1 MMLSVY
7 FSNLLYLILQ
17 FMFIKSLIRL
27 FSNSK
32 NLSLRTILIVPFV
45 IQIVVAV
52 ALIGWLSF
60 YNGQKAVDDIATQL
74 GGEITARIHQHLK
87 SLTALPLMINKNNA
101 GAIHLG
107 LLDLDCIPTPPDP
120 FLSSS
125 TVNTCQKNVV
135 RYFWNQVKA
144 FNTVSYVGVG
154 SENGKYI
161 GAKMRDDQ
169 SIIIEL
175 ANSKKDLQ
183 TWETNADAELLKP
196 SGTKKNY
203 EPRIRPWYQSAV
215 AAKQPVWSDIYVYF
229 VTKTLGISINQ
240 PVYDNQGNLLAV
252 TSVDL
257 SLLDM
262 SNFLKRLK
270 IGKTGKIFIMERS
283 GTLIATSTTE
293 KPFYRDPDNQHI
305 ERVQTINSRDPLTS
319 ATARLLAKKFGYFAD
334 INSRQQHQ
342 FFWEGK
348 RQFLE
353 VLPFQDEWGLDW
365 LIVVV
370 VPAADF
376 MEDIHANTRVTLWL
390 SFGALILAIL
400 IGIFTAQRIVKPIRQ
415 LNDASK
421 AFAKGQWEQRVL
433 IERKDELG
441 ELSQSF
447 NTMALQLKASFT
459 AIEVQNKVKDE
470 FLANTS
476 HELRTPLNG
485 IIGLTESLIEGAA
498 GKLPDK
504 AIFDLSLLVSSSRRL
519 SNLINDLLDF
529 SQMKNQQIQLQC
541 HPVGLREVAEIVLAL
556 NQPLLAQ
563 KNIQLVNAISAKL
576 PPVNADE
583 NRIQQILHNLVDN
596 GIKFTENGRV
606 EISARVAELPKM
618 GKGME
623 ITISDSGIG
632 IEKKNITR
640 IFESFEQGDGSI
652 TRQYGG
658 TGLGLAIT
666 KQLVELHGG
675 EIRVESIIGIGS
687 RFIFTLPISKAEQ
700 AEKLES
706 SQERQ
711 TQVSSV
717 SSKSIP
723 QSIPQSSVKTTD
735 LPKFD
740 GNQVGMTN
748 VQYDI
753 FKILIVEDEAIN
765 RQILV
770 NYLSLQHYEI
780 MEAANGIEA
789 LEIMKTDFEPD
800 MILLDVMMPKMT
812 GLEVCR
818 KFREQKSVNELPI
831 LMLTAKNSV
840 SDMIEGLGAGA
851 NDYLGKPISKN
862 ALLARI
868 KTHFQLYKVHLAYS
882 RFVPREFIQ
891 LLGKKNV
898 VDISLGDQI
907 EKEMTIL
914 FSDMRGFTSLSEAMA
929 PQENFDFLNAY
940 LGQMEPIIYQH
951 QGIIDKYIGDA
962 IMALFPIHA
971 DDAVRGA
978 IAMLNRLA
986 KHNKLLNRAGFQP
999 IKIGIGLHTGRL
1011 MLGAVGGQR
1020 RMDSTVISDA
1030 VNLASRIESM
1040 TKIYG
1045 ATLLISGETYSRL
1058 KDASQYAIRIIDRVK
1073 VKGKSQAVTVYEVL
1087 DGEVSPIQEM
1097 KMKTIDDFE
1106 QGMTYYY
1113 QKQFKQAAH
1122 CFQQILEIS
1131 VEDKAAQIYLKR
1143 CEHFQKWGVPDDW
1156 DGVEALESK

>member
-1 MMLSVY
+1 
-7 FSNLLYLILQ
+7 
-17 FMFIKSLIRL
+17 MFTKSLIRL
-27 FSNSK
+27 LSNSK
-32 NLSLRTILIVPFV
+32 NISLRTILIVPFV
-45 IQIVVAV
+45 IQIILAV

-74 GGEITARIHQHLK
+74 GSEITARIHQHLK
-87 SLTALPLMINKNNA
+87 SLTALPLMINQNNA
-101 GAIHLG
+101 EAIHLG
-107 LLDLDCIPTPPDP
+107 LLDLDCIPTPPNP
-120 FLSSS
+120 FLSRA
-125 TVNTCQKNVV
+125 TANTCQKDVV

-144 FNTVSYVGVG
+144 FNTVSYIGVG
-154 SENGKYI
+154 SEKGKYI

-175 ANSKKDLQ
+175 ANSTKDLQ
-183 TWETNADAELLKP
+183 TWETNAEAELLKP
-196 SGTKKNY
+196 SGTKQNY

-270 IGKTGKIFIMERS
+270 IAKTGKTFIMERS

-293 KPFYRDPDNQHI
+293 KPFYRDPGNQRI
-305 ERVQTINSRDPLTS
+305 ERVQTINSRDALTS

-353 VLPFQDEWGLDW
+353 VLPFQDQWGLDW

-376 MEDIHANTRVTLWL
+376 MEGIHANTRATLWL

-421 AFAKGQWEQRVL
+421 RFAKGQWEQRVL

-485 IIGLTESLIEGAA
+485 IIGLAESLIEGAA
-498 GKLPDK
+498 GELPDK
-504 AIFDLSLLVSSSRRL
+504 AIFDLSLVVSSSRRL

-529 SQMKNQQIQLQC
+529 SQMKNQQITLQC

-556 NQPLLAQ
+556 NQPLLGK
-563 KNIQLVNAISAKL
+563 KNIQLVNAISAEL
-576 PPVNADE
+576 PPVYADE

-596 GIKFTENGRV
+596 AIKFTENGRV
-606 EISARVAELPKM
+606 GISAKVTELPKM
-618 GKGME
+618 GRGME
-623 ITISDSGIG
+623 IIVFDSGIG
-632 IEKKNITR
+632 IEKKNISR
-640 IFESFEQGDGSI
+640 IFESFEQGDGST

-658 TGLGLAIT
+658 TGLGLAIS

-675 EIRVESIIGIGS
+675 EIRVESTIGIGS
-687 RFIFTLPISKAEQ
+687 LFIFTLPISKAEQ
-700 AEKLES
+700 APES

-711 TQVSSV
+711 TQTFSRSV
-717 SSKSIP
+717 P
-723 QSIPQSSVKTTD
+723 QFSLNTID

-740 GNQVGMTN
+740 DNQLKKIN

-753 FKILIVEDEAIN
+753 FKILIVDDEQIN
-765 RQILV
+765 RQVLI

-780 MEAANGIEA
+780 MEATNGIEA
-789 LEIMKTDFEPD
+789 LEIMETDFEPD

-818 KFREQKSVNELPI
+818 KIREQKSANELPI

-840 SDMIEGLGAGA
+840 SDMIEGLEAGA
-851 NDYLGKPISKN
+851 NDYLCKPISKN

-868 KTHFQLYKVHLAYS
+868 KTHIQLYKVNIAYS
-882 RFVPREFIQ
+882 RFVPREFIR

-898 VDISLGDQI
+898 VEISLGDQI
-907 EKEMTIL
+907 EKEMTIS
-914 FSDMRGFTSLSEAMA
+914 FSDMRGFTSISETMA

-962 IMALFPIHA
+962 IMALFPTHA

-978 IAMLNRLA
+978 IAMLKTLA

-1058 KDASQYAIRIIDRVK
+1058 KDVSQYAIRIIDRVK

-1087 DGEVSPIQEM
+1087 DGEVSPIREM
-1097 KMKTIDDFE
+1097 KMKTLDDFE

-1122 CFQQILEIS
+1122 CFQQILDIS

-1143 CEHFQKWGVPDDW
+1143 CEHFQKGGVPDDW
-1156 DGVEALESK
+1156 DGIEALESK

>member
-1 MMLSVY
+1 MLTK
-7 FSNLLYLILQ
+7 F
-17 FMFIKSLIRL
+17 LIRL
-27 FSNSK
+27 LPNSK
-32 NLSLRTILIVPFV
+32 NISLRTILIVPFV
-45 IQIVVAV
+45 IQIIVAV
-52 ALIGWLSF
+52 ALIGGLSF
-60 YNGQKAVDDIATQL
+60 YSGQKAVDDIATQL

-87 SLTALPLMINKNNA
+87 SLTTLPLMINQNNA
-101 GAIHLG
+101 EAIHLG
-107 LLDLDCIPTPPDP
+107 LLDLDCIPTPPVP
-120 FLSSS
+120 FLSNS
-125 TVNTCQKNVV
+125 TANTCQKNVI
-135 RYFWNQVKA
+135 RYFWNQIKA
-144 FNTVSYVGVG
+144 FNTVSYIGVG
-154 SENGKYI
+154 SEKGKYI

-183 TWETNADAELLKP
+183 TWETNINAKLLKP
-196 SGTKKNY
+196 SGSKKNY

-215 AAKQPVWSDIYVYF
+215 VAKQPVWSDIYVYF
-229 VTKTLGISINQ
+229 ITKTLGISINQ
-240 PVYDNQGNLLAV
+240 PVYDNQGSLLAV

-257 SLLDM
+257 SLLDI
-262 SNFLKRLK
+262 SHFLKRLK
-270 IGKTGKIFIMERS
+270 IGKTGKTFVMERS

-305 ERVQTINSRDPLTS
+305 ERVQTINSRDALTS

-348 RQFLE
+348 RQFIE
-353 VLPFQDEWGLDW
+353 VLPFQDKWGLDW

-376 MEDIHANTRVTLWL
+376 MEDIHANTRATLWL
-390 SFGALILAIL
+390 SFCALILAIL

-415 LNDASK
+415 LNDASRR
-421 AFAKGQWEQRVL
+421 FAKGQWEQRVL
-433 IERKDELG
+433 IERQDELG

-498 GKLPDK
+498 GRLPDK
-504 AIFDLSLLVSSSRRL
+504 AIFDLSLVVSSSRRL

-529 SQMKNQQIQLQC
+529 SQMKNQQIKLQC
-541 HPVGLREVAEIVLAL
+541 QPVGLREVAEIVLAL

-563 KNIQLVNAISAKL
+563 KNIQLVNAISAEL
-576 PPVNADE
+576 PPINADE

-596 GIKFTENGRV
+596 AIKFTENGRV
-606 EISARVAELPKM
+606 EISARVAELPKIGRCM
-618 GKGME
+618 D
-623 ITISDSGIG
+623 ITVSDSGIG
-632 IEKKNITR
+632 IEKKNIIR
-640 IFESFEQGDGSI
+640 IFESFEQVDGST

-687 RFIFTLPISKAEQ
+687 QFIFTLPISKAEQ
-700 AEKLES
+700 APES
-706 SQERQ
+706 FQERQ
-711 TQVSSV
+711 IQVYSV
-717 SSKSIP
+717 SSKSV
-723 QSIPQSSVKTTD
+723 PQSSAKTIDLAKFDDNQPKTT
-735 LPKFD
+735 KA
-740 GNQVGMTN
+740 
-748 VQYDI
+748 QYDI
-753 FKILIVEDEAIN
+753 FKILIVDDEAIN
-765 RQILV
+765 RQVLA

-789 LEIMKTDFEPD
+789 LEIMETDFEPD

-812 GLEVCR
+812 GLEVCQR
-818 KFREQKSVNELPI
+818 IREQKSANELPI
-831 LMLTAKNSV
+831 LMLTAKNNV

-868 KTHFQLYKVHLAYS
+868 KTHIQLYKVNLAYS

-907 EKEMTIL
+907 EKEMTVL
-914 FSDMRGFTSLSEAMA
+914 FSDMRGFTSISENMA
-929 PQENFDFLNAY
+929 PQENFDFINAY
-940 LGQMEPIIYQH
+940 LGQMAPVIYQH

-962 IMALFPIHA
+962 IMALFPTHA

-978 IAMLNRLA
+978 IAMLKRLAQHNRL
-986 KHNKLLNRAGFQP
+986 LNSAGFQP

-1040 TKIYG
+1040 TKMYG

-1073 VKGKSQAVTVYEVL
+1073 VKGKSKAVTVYEVL

-1097 KMKTIDDFE
+1097 KMKTLEHFE

-1113 QKQFKQAAH
+1113 QQQFKQAAH
-1122 CFQQILEIS
+1122 CFQQILDIS

-1143 CEHFQKWGVPDDW
+1143 CEHFQKGGVPDDW
-1156 DGVEALESK
+1156 DGIEALESK

>member
-1 MMLSVY
+1 
-7 FSNLLYLILQ
+7 
-17 FMFIKSLIRL
+17 MFIKSLIRL

-32 NLSLRTILIVPFV
+32 NISLRTILIVPFV
-45 IQIVVAV
+45 IQIVIAV
-52 ALIGWLSF
+52 ALIGGLSF

-87 SLTALPLMINKNNA
+87 SLTTLPLMINQNNA
-101 GAIHLG
+101 EAIHLG
-107 LLDLDCIPTPPDP
+107 LLNLDCIPTLPDP
-120 FLSSS
+120 FLSST

-144 FNTVSYVGVG
+144 FNTVSYIGVG
-154 SENGKYI
+154 SEKGKYI

-175 ANSKKDLQ
+175 VNSKKDLQ
-183 TWETNADAELLKP
+183 TWETNTDAELLKP

-257 SLLDM
+257 SLLDI
-262 SNFLKRLK
+262 SDFLKRLK
-270 IGKTGKIFIMERS
+270 IGKTGKTFIMERS
-283 GTLIATSTTE
+283 GTLIATSSTE
-293 KPFYRDPDNQHI
+293 KPFYRDPDNQHV
-305 ERVQTINSRDPLTS
+305 ERVQAINSRDALTS
-319 ATARLLAKKFGYFAD
+319 TTARLLAKKFGYFAD
-334 INSRQQHQ
+334 INSRQQQQ

-376 MEDIHANTRVTLWL
+376 MEDIHANTRATLWL
-390 SFGALILAIL
+390 SLGALILAIL
-400 IGIFTAQRIVKPIRQ
+400 IGIFTAQRIVKPIWQ

-421 AFAKGQWEQRVL
+421 RFAKGQWEQRVL

-485 IIGLTESLIEGAA
+485 IIGLAESLIDGAA
-498 GKLPDK
+498 GRLPDK
-504 AIFDLSLLVSSSRRL
+504 ALFDLSLVVSSSRRL

-529 SQMKNQQIQLQC
+529 SQMKNQQIKLQC
-541 HPVGLREVAEIVLAL
+541 QPVGLREVAEIVLAL
-556 NQPLLAQ
+556 NQPLLSE
-563 KNIQLVNAISAKL
+563 KNIQLINAISDEL

-596 GIKFTENGRV
+596 GIKFTENGHV

-618 GKGME
+618 GKCME
-623 ITISDSGIG
+623 ITISDTGIG
-632 IEKKNITR
+632 IKKKNISR

-666 KQLVELHGG
+666 KNLVELHGG
-675 EIRVESIIGIGS
+675 EIRVESIIGVGS
-687 RFIFTLPISKAEQ
+687 RFIFTLPISKAEK
-700 AEKLES
+700 AEKPEL

-711 TQVSSV
+711 IQVSSV
-717 SSKSIP
+717 SSRCV
-723 QSIPQSSVKTTD
+723 PQSSIETTD

-740 GNQVGMTN
+740 DNQSKKKK

-753 FKILIVEDEAIN
+753 FKILIVDDEPIN
-765 RQILV
+765 RQVLA

-789 LEIMKTDFEPD
+789 LEIMETDFEPD

-818 KFREQKSVNELPI
+818 RIREQKSANELPI
-831 LMLTAKNSV
+831 LMLTARNNV

-868 KTHFQLYKVHLAYS
+868 KTHIQLYKVNLAYS

-914 FSDMRGFTSLSEAMA
+914 FSDMRGFTSISEAMA

-951 QGIIDKYIGDA
+951 KGIIDKYIGDA
-962 IMALFPIHA
+962 IMALFPTHA

-978 IAMLNRLA
+978 IAMLKRLA
-986 KHNKLLNRAGFQP
+986 QHNKLLNKAGFQP

-1040 TKIYG
+1040 TKMYG

-1058 KDASQYAIRIIDRVK
+1058 QDASQYAIRIIDRVK
-1073 VKGKSQAVTVYEVL
+1073 VKGKSKAVTVYEVL
-1087 DGEVSPIQEM
+1087 DGEVSPIREM
-1097 KMKTIDDFE
+1097 KMKTLDDFE

-1122 CFQQILEIS
+1122 CFQQILDIS

-1143 CEHFQKWGVPDDW
+1143 CEHFQNGGVPDDW
-1156 DGVEALESK
+1156 DGIEALESK

>member
-1 MMLSVY
+1 
-7 FSNLLYLILQ
+7 
-17 FMFIKSLIRL
+17 MFTKSLIRL
-27 FSNSK
+27 LSNSK
-32 NLSLRTILIVPFV
+32 NISLRTILIVPFV
-45 IQIVVAV
+45 IQIVIAV
-52 ALIGWLSF
+52 ALIGGLSF

-74 GGEITARIHQHLK
+74 GSEISARIHQHLK
-87 SLTALPLMINKNNA
+87 SLTTLPLMINQNNA
-101 GAIHLG
+101 EAIHLG
-107 LLDLDCIPTPPDP
+107 LLNLDCIPTLPDP
-120 FLSSS
+120 FLSST

-144 FNTVSYVGVG
+144 FNTVSYIGVG
-154 SENGKYI
+154 SEKGKYI

-175 ANSKKDLQ
+175 VNSKKDLQ
-183 TWETNADAELLKP
+183 TWETNTDAELLKP

-257 SLLDM
+257 SLLDI
-262 SNFLKRLK
+262 SDFLKRLK
-270 IGKTGKIFIMERS
+270 IGKTGKTFIMERS
-283 GTLIATSTTE
+283 GTLIATSSTE
-293 KPFYRDPDNQHI
+293 KPFYRDPDNQHV
-305 ERVQTINSRDPLTS
+305 ERVQAINSRDALTS
-319 ATARLLAKKFGYFAD
+319 TTARLLAKKFGYFAD
-334 INSRQQHQ
+334 LNSRQQHQ

-376 MEDIHANTRVTLWL
+376 MEDIYANTRATLWL
-390 SFGALILAIL
+390 SFGALIFAIL
-400 IGIFTAQRIVKPIRQ
+400 IGIFTAQRIVKPIWQ

-421 AFAKGQWEQRVL
+421 RFAKGQWEQRVL

-485 IIGLTESLIEGAA
+485 IIGLAESLIDGAA
-498 GKLPDK
+498 GRLPDK
-504 AIFDLSLLVSSSRRL
+504 ALFDLSLVVSSSRRL

-529 SQMKNQQIQLQC
+529 SQMKNQQIKLQC
-541 HPVGLREVAEIVLAL
+541 QPVGLREVAEIVLAL
-556 NQPLLAQ
+556 NQPLLSE
-563 KNIQLVNAISAKL
+563 KNIQLINAISDEL

-596 GIKFTENGRV
+596 GIKFTENGHV

-618 GKGME
+618 GKCME
-623 ITISDSGIG
+623 ITISDTGIG
-632 IEKKNITR
+632 IKKKNISR

-666 KQLVELHGG
+666 KNLVELHGG
-675 EIRVESIIGIGS
+675 EIRVESIIGVGS
-687 RFIFTLPISKAEQ
+687 RFIFTLPISKAEK
-700 AEKLES
+700 AEKPEL

-711 TQVSSV
+711 IQVSSV
-717 SSKSIP
+717 SSRRV
-723 QSIPQSSVKTTD
+723 PQSSIETTD

-740 GNQVGMTN
+740 DNQSKKKK

-753 FKILIVEDEAIN
+753 FKILIVDDEPIN
-765 RQILV
+765 RQVLA

-789 LEIMKTDFEPD
+789 LEIMETDFEPD

-818 KFREQKSVNELPI
+818 RIREQKSANELPI
-831 LMLTAKNSV
+831 LMLTARNNV

-868 KTHFQLYKVHLAYS
+868 KTHIQLYKVNLAYS

-914 FSDMRGFTSLSEAMA
+914 FSDMRGFTSISEAMA

-951 QGIIDKYIGDA
+951 KGIIDKYIGDA

-978 IAMLNRLA
+978 IAMLKRLA
-986 KHNKLLNRAGFQP
+986 QHNKLLNKAGFQP

-1040 TKIYG
+1040 TKMYG

-1058 KDASQYAIRIIDRVK
+1058 QDASQYAIRIIDRVK
-1073 VKGKSQAVTVYEVL
+1073 VKGKSKAVTVYEVL
-1087 DGEVSPIQEM
+1087 DGEVSPIREM
-1097 KMKTIDDFE
+1097 KMKTLDDFE

-1122 CFQQILEIS
+1122 CFQQILDIS

-1143 CEHFQKWGVPDDW
+1143 CEHFQNGGVPDDW
-1156 DGVEALESK
+1156 DGIEALESK

>member
-7 FSNLLYLILQ
+7 SSNPLYLILQ
-17 FMFIKSLIRL
+17 FMFIKSLICL
-27 FSNSK
+27 LSNSK
-32 NLSLRTILIVPFV
+32 NISLRTILIVPFV

-87 SLTALPLMINKNNA
+87 SLTTLPVMINQNNA
-101 GAIHLG
+101 EAIHLG
-107 LLDLDCIPTPPDP
+107 LLDLNCIPTPPNP
-120 FLSSS
+120 FLSKA
-125 TVNTCQKNVV
+125 TANTCQKKVV
-135 RYFWNQVKA
+135 RYFWNQIKA
-144 FNTVSYVGVG
+144 FNTVSYIGVG
-154 SENGKYI
+154 SETGKYI

-175 ANSKKDLQ
+175 ANSTKDLQ
-183 TWETNADAELLKP
+183 TWETNAEAELLKP
-196 SGTKKNY
+196 SGTKQNY

-240 PVYDNQGNLLAV
+240 PVYDNQGHLLAV
-252 TSVDL
+252 TSIDL
-257 SLLDM
+257 SLLDI

-270 IGKTGKIFIMERS
+270 IGKTGKTFIMERS

-293 KPFYRDPDNQHI
+293 RPFYRPDDQRI
-305 ERVQTINSRDPLTS
+305 ERVQAINSRDALTS

-353 VLPFQDEWGLDW
+353 VLPFQDQWGLDW

-376 MEDIHANTRVTLWL
+376 MENIYANTRATLWL

-400 IGIFTAQRIVKPIRQ
+400 IGIFTAQRIVRPIRQ

-459 AIEVQNKVKDE
+459 AIELQNKVKDE

-485 IIGLTESLIEGAA
+485 IIGLAESLIDGVA
-498 GKLPDK
+498 GQLPDK

-529 SQMKNQQIQLQC
+529 SQMKNQQITLQC

-563 KNIQLVNAISAKL
+563 KNIQLVNAISAEL

-583 NRIQQILHNLVDN
+583 NRIQQILHNLIDN

-623 ITISDSGIG
+623 IIVFDNGIG
-632 IEKKNITR
+632 IEQKNLSR
-640 IFESFEQGDGSI
+640 IFESFEQGDGS
-652 TRQYGG
+652 TARQYGG

-675 EIRVESIIGIGS
+675 EIRVESTIGIGS
-687 RFIFTLPISKAEQ
+687 LFIFTLPISKAEQ
-700 AEKLES
+700 LEKSES

-711 TQVSSV
+711 TQISSR
-717 SSKSIP
+717 SIA
-723 QSIPQSSVKTTD
+723 QISVKTID

-740 GNQVGMTN
+740 DNQLDTTN

-753 FKILIVEDEAIN
+753 FKILIVDDEPIN
-765 RQILV
+765 RQVLA

-780 MEAANGIEA
+780 MEATNGIEA
-789 LEIMKTDFEPD
+789 REIMETDFEPD

-818 KFREQKSVNELPI
+818 KIREQKSANELPI

-840 SDMIEGLGAGA
+840 SDMIEGLEAGA

-868 KTHFQLYKVHLAYS
+868 KTHIQLYKVNIAYS

-914 FSDMRGFTSLSEAMA
+914 FSDMRGFTSISEAMA

-962 IMALFPIHA
+962 IMALFPTHA
-971 DDAVRGA
+971 DDAVGGA
-978 IAMLNRLA
+978 IAMLKRLA

-1030 VNLASRIESM
+1030 VNLAARIESM
-1040 TKIYG
+1040 TKMYG

-1073 VKGKSQAVTVYEVL
+1073 VKGKSKAVTVYEVL
-1087 DGEVSPIQEM
+1087 DGEVSPIREM
-1097 KMKTIDDFE
+1097 KMKTLDDFE

-1113 QKQFKQAAH
+1113 QQEFKQAAH
-1122 CFQQILEIS
+1122 SFQQILEIS

-1143 CEHFQKWGVPDDW
+1143 CEHFQKGGVPDDW
-1156 DGVEALESK
+1156 NGIEALESK